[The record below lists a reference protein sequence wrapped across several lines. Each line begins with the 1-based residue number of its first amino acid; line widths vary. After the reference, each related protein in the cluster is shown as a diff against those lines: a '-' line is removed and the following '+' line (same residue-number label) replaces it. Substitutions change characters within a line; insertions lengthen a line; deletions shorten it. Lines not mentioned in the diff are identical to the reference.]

1 MTSGNDCL
9 SDNSEKAN
17 KNEIKAKINVLLC
30 ELYGRAVL
38 AKSLL
43 LQLYQKQNRYTS
55 RYQI

>member
-1 MTSGNDCL
+1 MTSGNECL

-38 AKSLL
+38 AKPLL
-43 LQLYQKQNRYTS
+43 LILISTLSKTKSIY
-55 RYQI
+55 